1 MVGKPGFSAG
11 QAEFT
16 KIAIDGNGVPYV
28 AYRGDYSKITVMRFD
43 GTNWTSVGNPGFAE
57 GTHLSIAIDK
67 NGVPYVVYS
76 NNNDGGKVTV
86 MKYSR

>member
-1 MVGKPGFSAG
+1 MIGIPGFSRG
-11 QAEFT
+11 KTEFT

-28 AYRGDYSKITVMRFD
+28 AYRGDYFKITVMRFD

-57 GTHLSIAIDK
+57 GTYLSIVINKD
-67 NGVPYVVYS
+67 GVPYVVYS
-76 NNNDGGKVTV
+76 NKNDGDKVTV